1 MPKKAGGGKAKSASS
16 SAAPKK
22 KKGTDPKLLAGV
34 AVAVVAGFLFTGE
47 NSHAGASDPNGGW
60 APPSIKVATTFDTDV
75 CNIERLAYLS
85 EEDFLAKYDTK
96 KPFILTNVTDT
107 WSPGVFR

>member
-47 NSHAGASDPNGGW
+47 NSHAGDPNGGW